1 MSKGI
6 GIKEER
12 RAVCMETT
20 SAGSRVKG
28 QGEGE
33 GSQNLTHHAGPALLL
48 IPRQVTLRLF

>member
-28 QGEGE
+28 KGKGAR
-33 GSQNLTHHAGPALLL
+33 T
-48 IPRQVTLRLF
+48 